1 MNAFEG
7 LDMGKFLH
15 LGMDGPSENWNVL
28 NLINDHQ
35 VANGFQK
42 TLDIGSCFLHI
53 LHGAFQTGMIRP
65 GWDICKIL
73 KALYK
78 IFDESP
84 ARGDV
89 YLHEWTSK
97 VFPINFCITRC
108 IEDQPV
114 ADQALEV

>member
-1 MNAFEG
+1 
-7 LDMGKFLH
+7 MG
-15 LGMDGPSENWNVL
+15 GSSTNWNVL

-53 LHGAFQTGMIRP
+53 P

-89 YLHEWTSK
+89 YLREWTSE